1 MFLDSHG
8 SINHMTTTKQQNNL
22 QANLQT
28 SARAGF
34 LYVLAYAIYI
44 IIFDSGNVLT
54 REAVYYRWMMLA
66 LLLVT
71 NTIFWAV
78 TKKTSSPLRLTFAAI
93 ACVIAQLTLAGF
105 SVYWERGMAS
115 MSTILF
121 ALPIVNV
128 ALLGS
133 RTYTLA
139 VSALACAVYTTAC
152 TKYFYDYFNE
162 GYRVQLYG
170 QLFFF
175 SAVFMIIGYY
185 IARLAH
191 TAYKK

>member
-1 MFLDSHG
+1 MV
-8 SINHMTTTKQQNNL
+8 TKKQSAL

-34 LYVLAYAIYI
+34 LFILAYAIYI
-44 IIFDSGNVLT
+44 VVFDAGNVLT
-54 REAVYYRWMMLA
+54 RQAVYYRWM
-66 LLLVT
+66 LLTTLLIT
-71 NTIFWAV
+71 NTVYWSF
-78 TKKTSSPLRLTFAAI
+78 TKKTSSRARLTYAVWI
-93 ACVIAQLTLAGF
+93 CVIAQLALAGF

-115 MSTILF
+115 MSTVLF
-121 ALPIVNV
+121 AFPIMNV

-139 VSALACAVYTTAC
+139 TAALACAVYITAC

-175 SAVFMIIGYY
+175 SAVFLIIGYLVGH
-185 IARLAH
+185 LAH

>member
-1 MFLDSHG
+1 MA
-8 SINHMTTTKQQNNL
+8 TKKITDL

-34 LYVLAYAIYI
+34 LFIIAYAIYI

-54 REAVYYRWMMLA
+54 RQDVYHRWLMLG

-71 NTIFWAV
+71 NTIFWSF
-78 TKKTSSPLRLTFAAI
+78 TKKTSSSQRLTFAVWG
-93 ACVIAQLTLAGF
+93 CVIAQLALAGL
-105 SVYWERGMAS
+105 STYWERGMAS
-115 MSTILF
+115 MSTALF
-121 ALPIVNV
+121 TLPIINV

-139 VSALACAVYTTAC
+139 TAALACAVYITAC
-152 TKYFYDYFNE
+152 TKYFYDFFNE

-175 SAVFMIIGYY
+175 SAVFMIIGYT
-185 IARLAH
+185 ISRLAH
-191 TAYKK
+191 TAYKKQR

>member
-1 MFLDSHG
+1 MITLSY
-8 SINHMTTTKQQNNL
+8 MATKKIDNL

-34 LYVLAYAIYI
+34 LFIVAYAIYI

-71 NTIFWAV
+71 NTVFWSF
-78 TKKTSSPLRLTFAAI
+78 TKKTSSRHRLTFAVW
-93 ACVIAQLTLAGF
+93 ACVLAQLLLAGF

-121 ALPIVNV
+121 ALPIINM

-139 VSALACAVYTTAC
+139 VSALSCAVYVTAC

-175 SAVFMIIGYY
+175 SAVFVLIGYT
-185 IARLAH
+185 ISRLAH

>member
-1 MFLDSHG
+1 MVALTY
-8 SINHMTTTKQQNNL
+8 MVKTKKQTYM

-34 LYVLAYAIYI
+34 LFVIAYGIYI
-44 IIFDSGNVLT
+44 IIFDSSGVLT
-54 REAVYYRWMMLA
+54 RQAVYYRWMMLG

-71 NTIFWAV
+71 NTIFWSF
-78 TKKTSSPLRLTFAAI
+78 TKKASSQKQLTFAVF
-93 ACVIAQLTLAGF
+93 ACVLVQLALAGF

-139 VSALACAVYTTAC
+139 TAALACAVCITAC
-152 TKYFYDYFNE
+152 TKYFYDFFNE
-162 GYRVQLYG
+162 GYRAQLYG

-175 SAVFMIIGYY
+175 CAVFLIIGYTV
-185 IARLAH
+185 ARLAH
-191 TAYKK
+191 SAYKK